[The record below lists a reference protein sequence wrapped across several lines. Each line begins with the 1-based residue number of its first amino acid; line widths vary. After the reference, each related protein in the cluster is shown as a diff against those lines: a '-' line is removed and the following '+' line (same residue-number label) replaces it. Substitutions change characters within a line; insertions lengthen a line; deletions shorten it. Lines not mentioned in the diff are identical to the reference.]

1 MSNIKGIAHIA
12 IQAKDFDEVIR
23 FYTNALNFKIA
34 HTWALPEFNLEK
46 AAMLVSSDG
55 NTFIEVFD
63 YEAQIAAQG
72 RKALEHEEIKHGALL
87 HFALTVE
94 NASEAYKTAIHF
106 GAKNCVPP
114 ATMELGYPVIKVNN
128 ALVYSPNGEVIE
140 FIEKVN
146 FQQIN

>member
-1 MSNIKGIAHIA
+1 MSNVKGIAHIA

-23 FYTNALNFKIA
+23 FYTNALHFKIA
-34 HTWALPEFNLEK
+34 HTWALPAFNLEK

-55 NTFIEVFD
+55 TTYIEVFD

-72 RKALEHEEIKHGALL
+72 RKALEHEEITHGALL

-94 NASEAYKTAIHF
+94 NASEAYQTAIYF
-106 GAKNCVPP
+106 GAKKCIPP
-114 ATMELGYPVIKVNN
+114 ATMELGSPAIKVNN

-140 FIEKVN
+140 FIERVD
-146 FQQIN
+146 FQ